1 MGLGIL
7 PGFLLELPGK
17 TFARLWDD
25 KALKL
30 VGQELPP
37 RSFLPGGESPRR
49 MKPAREEESRVETET
64 WLHLAGAPEASLRPA
79 PRPQSPTPQHLCLSQ
94 SAAEDLSLGIPAGEF
109 YGHFSFH
116 G

>member
-1 MGLGIL
+1 MDLGIL

-37 RSFLPGGESPRR
+37 QSFPPGGESPRR
-49 MKPAREEESRVETET
+49 MKPAREEESRVEKIET
-64 WLHLAGAPEASLRPA
+64 WSHDITGAPEASL
-79 PRPQSPTPQHLCLSQ
+79 
-94 SAAEDLSLGIPAGEF
+94 AGQPGACSYPSDSIF
-109 YGHFSFH
+109 A
-116 G
+116 